1 MSEELLFLLEVA
13 KAFGL
18 AVVVAFASTPLV
30 KQFARTVGAI
40 DVPLDD
46 RRMHKTPVARLGGL
60 AIFFGF
66 LVSVLLFCE
75 LSVELQGMLFGA
87 VVIVVLG
94 CVDDVVR
101 LPAWIKLIFQI
112 AAALIPVLMSESFR
126 IIKLFNPLP
135 FIGGEYIELGVL
147 SIPISVLWIVAIT
160 NAVNFIDGLD
170 GLALGVSTISSVCLL
185 LLTLITGEGNLSL
198 IMAAL
203 VGGCIGFMPYN
214 INPAKLFMGDTGAT
228 FLGFIMAAVSIQGL
242 FKSYALISFAVPFLI
257 LGLPIFDIFVSVF
270 RRLAHG
276 KSPGQADRGH
286 IHHRLIDMGFS
297 QKQAVAILYTISAIL
312 GLSAVILTTS
322 GELKAIVFL
331 FAVVVAVLIGAKVFP
346 SVKGKARQNNNESQ
360 ETAEETDIETD
371 VSENEAPPDK
381 PADGEDENKEETT

>member
-1 MSEELLFLLEVA
+1 MSEELMFLIEVL
-13 KAFGL
+13 KSFGL
-18 AVVVAFASTPLV
+18 AAVIAFASTPLV

-40 DVPLDD
+40 DVPQDD
-46 RRMHKTPVARLGGL
+46 RRMHKVPIARLGGL

-66 LVSVLLFCE
+66 LVPVLLFCE
-75 LSVELQGMLFGA
+75 LNVELRGMLFGA
-87 VVIVVLG
+87 VVIIVLG
-94 CVDDVVR
+94 CVDDVLR
-101 LPAWIKLIFQI
+101 LPAWIKLIFQV
-112 AAALIPVLMSESFR
+112 AAALIPVMMSESFR

-135 FIGGEYIELGVL
+135 FIGGEYIELGFL
-147 SIPISVLWIVAIT
+147 SIPVSVIWIVAIT

-185 LLTLITGEGNLSL
+185 LLTMMTREANLSL

-228 FLGFIMAAVSIQGL
+228 FLGFVMASVSIQGL

-257 LGLPIFDIFVSVF
+257 LGLPIFDIVVSVF
-270 RRLAHG
+270 RRLAKG
-276 KSPGQADRGH
+276 QSPGSADRSH

-297 QKQAVAILYTISAIL
+297 QKQAVAILYAISAIL

-331 FAVVVAVLIGAKVFP
+331 LAVVVAVLIGSKVFS
-346 SVKGKARQNNNESQ
+346 SVRGKPQQ
-360 ETAEETDIETD
+360 G
-371 VSENEAPPDK
+371 EAPSEDERRDGGERDAPDSEK
-381 PADGEDENKEETT
+381 PGGDTENDKDGET